1 MKGDLAPL
9 IIYAVGVLMGFGG
22 SVAITLVILH

>member
-9 IIYAVGVLMGFGG
+9 IMYVVGVLMGFGG
-22 SVAITLVILH
+22 GVAITLVILH